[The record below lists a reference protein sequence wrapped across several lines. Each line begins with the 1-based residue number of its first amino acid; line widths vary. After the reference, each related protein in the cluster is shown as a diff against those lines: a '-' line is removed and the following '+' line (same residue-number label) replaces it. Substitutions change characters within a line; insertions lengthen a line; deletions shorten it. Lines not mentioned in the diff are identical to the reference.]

1 VKIAAVFIINLFGA
15 PRYEQPLLRGAA
27 NRRIVRAH
35 SVFSSKFCNLLSRNH
50 TVSAVHTK
58 TREFTPLMLAAV
70 GIVYGDI
77 GTSPL
82 YALQVCFDP
91 QRGFV
96 LDEASVLGILSLLFW
111 TLTVVVS
118 LKYVVLVMSAGN
130 EGEGGI
136 LALLAMALRG
146 TQQRSRIRWLIISCG
161 IAGAA
166 MFYGDAII
174 TPAISVLSAVEGI
187 EVTAPA
193 LAHFVVPLTIV
204 ILGALFLLQSY
215 GTAGIG
221 NLFGPVMVV
230 WFVVI
235 GGVGLVQVIGNPT
248 VLQAINPSYGLHLL
262 AVNPARGF
270 LLLGSVFLA
279 VTGAEALF
287 ADMGHCGRAPIRV
300 DWFGLV
306 MPALLLNYFGQGALV
321 LAHPEAIKN
330 PFYMMVPVWGVIPL
344 VVLAACATVI
354 ASQSVISGA
363 YSMTSQAIK
372 LGYAPRLEIDH
383 TSTKHVGQ
391 IYMPFVN
398 WLLFFAV
405 VLLVA
410 GFKSSGALASAY
422 GIAVSGTMIATT
434 LLLMIVARRLWR
446 WNVVAVTLII
456 GTLLL
461 VDLAF
466 FAANATKILEGGWVP
481 LLVGVACYVIFTTW
495 KRGRVILFERLAEQ
509 GIPLRPFIESLLAN
523 PPQRVPGTAI
533 FMTSTIDSVPHALL
547 HNLKHNKVLHE
558 KSVFLKIITR
568 DVPAVPEEERLHYE
582 KLAEGFYL
590 LEANYGFKE
599 EPNVP
604 QLLESCRVRYGLDC
618 DMMETSFFL
627 SRETIIPS
635 QLPGMALWRDHLFAW
650 MNRNATRATDYF
662 RLPVNRVIELGT
674 HVEI

>member
-1 VKIAAVFIINLFGA
+1 MV
-15 PRYEQPLLRGAA
+15 LRGAA

-35 SVFSSKFCNLLSRNH
+35 SVFSSKFCDLLSRNL
-50 TVSAVHTK
+50 TVSAVHTTTK
-58 TREFTPLMLAAV
+58 EFTPLMLAAI

-82 YALQVCFDP
+82 YTLQVCFDP
-91 QRGFV
+91 QRGFA
-96 LDEASVLGILSLLFW
+96 LNEASVLGILSLLFW
-111 TLTVVVS
+111 TLTIVVS
-118 LKYVVLVMSAGN
+118 LKYIVLVMSAGN
-130 EGEGGI
+130 KGEGGI

-174 TPAISVLSAVEGI
+174 TPAISVLSAVEGL
-187 EVTAPA
+187 EVTAPT
-193 LAHFVVPLTIV
+193 LGHFVVPLTIV

-221 NLFGPVMVV
+221 NLFGPVMVI

-235 GGVGLVQVIGNPT
+235 GGVGLVQVIGNPA
-248 VLQAINPSYGLHLL
+248 VLQAINPLHGLQLL
-262 AVNPARGF
+262 AANPARGF

-287 ADMGHCGRAPIRV
+287 ADMGHCRRAPIRV

-330 PFYMMVPVWGVIPL
+330 PFYLMVPNWSVVPL
-344 VVLAACATVI
+344 VVLATCATVI
-354 ASQSVISGA
+354 ASQAVISGA
-363 YSMTSQAIK
+363 YSMTSQAIR

-383 TSTKHVGQ
+383 TSIKHIGQ

-398 WLLFFAV
+398 WLLFILVA
-405 VLLVA
+405 LLVA

-434 LLLMIVARRLWR
+434 LLLIVVARRLWQ
-446 WNVVAVTLII
+446 WNVAAVTLVM
-456 GTLLL
+456 GTLLI
-461 VDLAF
+461 VDLVF
-466 FAANATKILEGGWVP
+466 FSANATKILDGGWFP
-481 LLVGVACYVIFTTW
+481 LMVGVACYVIFTTW

-509 GIPLRPFIESLLAN
+509 GIPLKPFLASLIADA
-523 PPQRVPGTAI
+523 PQRVPGTAI
-533 FMTSTIDSVPHALL
+533 FMTSTSVTVPGALL

-558 KSVFLKIITR
+558 KSIFLKIITR
-568 DVPAVPEEERLHYE
+568 DVPIVPEEERMHFE
-582 KLAEGFYL
+582 KLAAGFYL
-590 LEANYGFKE
+590 LEAYYGFKQ
-599 EPNVP
+599 EPNVL
-604 QLLESCRVRYGLDC
+604 QLLDACRIRYGLSC
-618 DMMETSFFL
+618 EMMETSFFL
-627 SRETIIPS
+627 SRETIIPAH
-635 QLPGMALWRDHLFAW
+635 LPGMALWRDHLFAW
-650 MNRNATRATDYF
+650 MSRNATRATDYF
-662 RLPVNRVIELGT
+662 RLPANRVIELGT

>member
-1 VKIAAVFIINLFGA
+1 M
-15 PRYEQPLLRGAA
+15 
-27 NRRIVRAH
+27 
-35 SVFSSKFCNLLSRNH
+35 
-50 TVSAVHTK
+50 SAVHTK
-58 TREFTPLMLAAV
+58 TKEFTPLMLASV

-82 YALQVCFDP
+82 YTLQVCFDP
-91 QRGFV
+91 QHGFA
-96 LDEASVLGILSLLFW
+96 LNEASVLGILSLLFW

-118 LKYVVLVMSAGN
+118 LKYIVFVMSAGN
-130 EGEGGI
+130 NGEGGI

-174 TPAISVLSAVEGI
+174 TPAISVLSAVEGL
-187 EVTAPA
+187 EVTAPT
-193 LAHFVVPLTIV
+193 LEHFVVPLTIV

-230 WFVVI
+230 WFVII
-235 GGVGLVQVIGNPT
+235 GGLGLVHVLENTT
-248 VLQAINPSYGLHLL
+248 VLQAVNPVYGLRLL
-262 AVNPARGF
+262 VSDPAHGF
-270 LLLGSVFLA
+270 VLLGSVFLA

-321 LAHPEAIKN
+321 LMHPEAIKN
-330 PFYMMVPVWGVIPL
+330 PFYLMVPNWGVVPL
-344 VVLAACATVI
+344 VVLATCATVI
-354 ASQSVISGA
+354 ASQAVISGT

-383 TSTKHVGQ
+383 TSIKHVGQ

-405 VLLVA
+405 VLLVT

-434 LLLMIVARRLWR
+434 LLLMIVARRLWH
-446 WNVVAVTLII
+446 WSVVAVTLVI
-456 GTLLL
+456 GPLLI
-461 VDLAF
+461 VDLFF
-466 FAANATKILEGGWVP
+466 FAANTTKIFDGGWFP
-481 LLVGVACYVIFTTW
+481 LAVGAVCYIIFMTW

-509 GIPLRPFIESLLAN
+509 GIPLKPFIASLIADA
-523 PPQRVPGTAI
+523 PQRVPGTAI
-533 FMTSTIDSVPHALL
+533 FMTSTIDNVPHALL

-558 KSVFLKIITR
+558 KSIFLKIITP
-568 DVPAVPEEERLHYE
+568 DVPAVPESERMHYE

-590 LEANYGFKE
+590 LEVNYGFKE
-599 EPNVP
+599 EPNIMR
-604 QLLESCRVRYGLDC
+604 LLESCRARYGLSC
-618 DMMETSFFL
+618 EMMETSFFL
-627 SRETIIPS
+627 SRETIIPTH
-635 QLPGMALWRDHLFAW
+635 LPGMALWRDHLFAW
-650 MNRNATRATDYF
+650 MSRNAARATDYF
-662 RLPVNRVIELGT
+662 RLPANRVIELGT